1 MIKTR
6 SATLDD
12 LPILRTFEQGIIRSE
27 RPFDP
32 TLDDDP
38 ISYYDLE
45 ALIRSDESEVMV
57 ATSEKEVV
65 ASGFVR
71 IAKAKPYLNHE
82 YYGYLGFMYVK
93 EEFRGRGINKLIV
106 EALIDWCREK
116 GIDEIRLEVYADN
129 APAVNAYKK
138 AGFSNNLVEMRMNL
152 KD

>member
-12 LPILRTFEQGIIRSE
+12 LPILRVFEQGIIRSE

-45 ALIRSDESEVMV
+45 ALIRSGEAEVLV

-82 YYGYLGFMYVK
+82 HYGYLGFMYVK

-106 EALIDWCREK
+106 EGLIDWCREK
-116 GIDEIRLEVYADN
+116 DIDEIRLEVYADN
-129 APAVNAYKK
+129 VPAVNAYKK
-138 AGFSNNLVEMRMNL
+138 AGFSNNLVEMRLNL